1 MNIRPL
7 LPLLLVGSLSTA
19 VAAQDD
25 AQSLW
30 ADLGATRPFV
40 SLQEQ
45 GGQVTEEW
53 YSPKLR
59 ASLSVFGRVSF
70 PGNTDV
76 TIDGLWYSDFFD
88 VGWGVTV
95 EGDLLTFITP
105 HWGIGG
111 YLSVGWDTFTGNTL
125 HFANG
130 DFVNVDNMD
139 LTTAIVGVKFVQRA
153 SPFVLWEGHMGLGIV
168 HYDKVDWSGVDSS
181 TTPSTFSNEELFK
194 PITRGVF
201 EIGARI
207 GAGNRAVQADF
218 GFGFRY
224 MGGAARGKDVSNFVD
239 PDLLFTFMLELG
251 LTVRF

>member
-1 MNIRPL
+1 MKNKFL
-7 LPLLLVGSLSTA
+7 LPLLFIGGLSTA
-19 VAAQDD
+19 AAAQDD
-25 AQSLW
+25 ARTLW
-30 ADLGATRPFV
+30 ADLGATRPFAT
-40 SLQEQ
+40 LQEQ

-53 YSPKLR
+53 YSPRLR

-70 PGNTDV
+70 PGDTDV

-95 EGDLLTFITP
+95 EGDLLSFVTP
-105 HWGIGG
+105 HWGVGG
-111 YLSVGWDTFTGNTL
+111 YLSVGWDTFSGNTL

-130 DFVNVDNMD
+130 DSVNVDNMD
-139 LTTAIVGVKFVQRA
+139 LTTVIVGVKVVQRA
-153 SPFVLWEGHMGLGIV
+153 SPFVLWEGHMGVGVV
-168 HYDKVDWSGVDSS
+168 HYDKVEWSGIDTGV
-181 TTPSTFSNEELFK
+181 PFSNEELFR

-207 GAGNRAVQADF
+207 GAGNRNVQADF

-224 MGGAARGKDVSNFVD
+224 MGGAARGKDVTNFVD

-251 LTVRF
+251 LTIRF